1 MLISLSVFWRA
12 LKYLWDELFLLSVIG
27 LMWMLLGLACIIT
40 VPLTLGLSLMPLVP
54 LTVGLFYVTN
64 QVVRGNAIT
73 FQMWFVGAWKFLS
86 RSLFWGAVNWL
97 VGLIVWAD
105 LGYYGQLS
113 GDLGVAFVTL
123 AVLLALAWI
132 VWQILTL
139 ACLIEAGPLGLRA
152 AYRKAG
158 LLMLSQPLFVIA
170 LIVISG
176 ILVIICSYLP
186 VLTGHAFGYVALTA
200 NAAVLWAAKKRSG
213 PANRSREDDPR
224 WQ

>member
-1 MLISLSVFWRA
+1 MIPVSVFWRA

-27 LMWMLLGLACIIT
+27 IMWMLFGLACIVM
-40 VPLTLGLSLMPLVP
+40 VPLTLGLSLLPLVP

-64 QVVRGNAIT
+64 QVVRGNAIH
-73 FQMWFVGAWKFLS
+73 FQMWFVGARKFLS
-86 RSLFWGAVNWL
+86 RSLFWGAVAWSMSL
-97 VGLIVWAD
+97 LVWAD
-105 LGYYGQLS
+105 LGYYGQIS
-113 GDLGVAFVTL
+113 GDIGVAFVTL
-123 AVLLALAWI
+123 AVLLALTWI

-139 ACLIEAGPLGLRA
+139 ACLIEAGPLSLRA
-152 AYRKAG
+152 AYRTAW

-176 ILVIICSYLP
+176 ILVIICLYLP

-200 NAAVLWAAKKRSG
+200 NAAVLWAAQKRSG
-213 PANRSREDDPR
+213 TANRSREDDPR